1 MFLSAH
7 ENKKVAKPEI
17 FSPQY
22 WSHGFSLVER
32 QILLKLEWNKLP
44 IYSPEMILE
53 IINTISP
60 HSWKSME
67 LNTLMVLQHPTCQG

>member
-1 MFLSAH
+1 MFLSAY

-32 QILLKLEWNKLP
+32 QILLKLERNRLP
-44 IYSPEMILE
+44 IYLLLE
-53 IINTISP
+53 IINTISN

-67 LNTLMVLQHPTCQG
+67 LNTLMVLQDPTCPG